1 MNRHVRAKQ
10 VLESAVP
17 GIDPAESLLTRAIA
31 ELETQYGAGWGHG
44 ASTAGVGSNNW
55 GAIQATDSWTGDT
68 FEHGDSR
75 WDPERGEQVP
85 YTWKYRAYPTPEAG
99 ARDLWAMLT
108 GSHHGHA
115 AELAR
120 AGRWGDISASL
131 GPEGSYYYGGFGPPE
146 QAVADHRK
154 RFLQAIQDITA
165 ATGEPLPGP
174 RAGSSTAGKSG
185 VGLLLVGVALWAAQ
199 RALRRRHR

>member
-10 VLESAVP
+10 ILEAAVP
-17 GIDPAESLLTRAIA
+17 GIDPAESLLTRGIG

-44 ASTAGVGSNNW
+44 KSTAGVGSNNW

-85 YTWKYRAYPTPEAG
+85 YTTKFRAYPTPEAG

-146 QAVADHRK
+146 QAVSDHRA
-154 RFLQAIQDITA
+154 RFLQVIRDIRA
-165 ATGEPLPGP
+165 ATGEPLPGSA
-174 RAGSSTAGKSG
+174 AGGSTAGKSG
-185 VGLLLVGVALWAAQ
+185 VGLLLVGTALWVVL
-199 RALRRRHR
+199 RALRRQR